1 MDISPNAPV
10 YAHQQQQTV
19 NTHQQVQVS
28 MLKKAMDMQAEGA
41 LALIQSLPN
50 APSPQT
56 LPANLGNHINTTA

>member
-1 MDISPNAPV
+1 MDISSNTAV
-10 YAHQQQQTV
+10 YTYQQHPV

-50 APSPQT
+50 ASSAQA